1 MVYIPH
7 VIKESSEGVSRIPVQ
22 DILLEQ
28 RQVECIGEITEDTVA
43 LLSQQLRYLQTENPD
58 GEITMYTNSAG
69 GEVSSGL
76 ALYDIINAIRCP
88 VRTVCAG
95 MAASMAAVLFLSG
108 DTREML
114 PHSKVMIHDPRIASG
129 VGGSALSVDAIAKN
143 LMEVRQTI
151 AEIISKHTGKS
162 VEEVLAKTAADTYFN
177 AEEAVAWGLAD
188 CIIERL

>member
-1 MVYIPH
+1 
-7 VIKESSEGVSRIPVQ
+7 
-22 DILLEQ
+22 
-28 RQVECIGEITEDTVA
+28 
-43 LLSQQLRYLQTENPD
+43 
-58 GEITMYTNSAG
+58 
-69 GEVSSGL
+69 
-76 ALYDIINAIRCP
+76 
-88 VRTVCAG
+88 
-95 MAASMAAVLFLSG
+95 MAAVLFLSG